1 MSSRN
6 SRGRRAS
13 HESVDPDVFFEESAR
28 KSSRRKDFQLCAQ
41 VQEAIASALAAELE
55 DPLLRELW
63 VVRVE
68 PSPTASQLLVWVALP
83 RGARTLADA
92 ETVLARLSKVEG
104 LLRAEVASAIHRKR
118 VPTLRYAVA
127 AEPEP

>member
-1 MSSRN
+1 MSSRD
-6 SRGRRAS
+6 SRGPEAT
-13 HESVDPDVFFEESAR
+13 HESVDPDVFFEESGR
-28 KSSRRKDFQLCAQ
+28 KRGRRKDFQLCAQ

-68 PSPTASQLLVWVALP
+68 PAPTASQLLVWVALP
-83 RGARTLADA
+83 PGSRERAGA
-92 ETVLARLSKVEG
+92 ESVLARLSKVEG

-118 VPTLRYAVA
+118 VPTLSYAVA
-127 AEPEP
+127 VERET